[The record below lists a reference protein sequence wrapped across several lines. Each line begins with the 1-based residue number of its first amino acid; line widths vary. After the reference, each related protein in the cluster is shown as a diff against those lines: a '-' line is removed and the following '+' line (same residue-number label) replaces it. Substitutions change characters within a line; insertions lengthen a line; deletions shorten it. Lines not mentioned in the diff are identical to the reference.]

1 MLLALF
7 YLQLCKVVVA
17 QIGKLFGCMRINDF
31 GIGRRRIT
39 RQQKEKRVEERYKT
53 KEPELMESDDD
64 EPDLGSLCSNRQ
76 LRYTELFIE

>member
-17 QIGKLFGCMRINDF
+17 QIGNLFGCMRINDF
-31 GIGRRRIT
+31 GIGRRKIT

-53 KEPELMESDDD
+53 KGTRNDGIRRRRAGSRVTLLES
-64 EPDLGSLCSNRQ
+64 PITIHGII
-76 LRYTELFIE
+76 Y